1 MLLLPDE
8 HREALQTFLG
18 FLTDVA
24 ALASVNQ
31 MTPSNLAVCLAP
43 SLFHLPATSSS
54 NRAGPVGVNISGNN
68 NNASISSS
76 GGVNNSSP
84 RRRKTVGVPDQR
96 ELSQNK
102 AAHECL
108 LQMINDYRN
117 LFTVLKIMKQLPRG
131 FGSSK
136 PSLHRIS
143 SSPCRVSFFF
153 CYDGSIMYVLFFCF
167 FVSQVPEDIFR
178 QCRCTYLDDSI
189 PVTLDDL
196 HTVEFGDW
204 QAYMNGCMA
213 ALLKETKDR

>member
-54 NRAGPVGVNISGNN
+54 NRTGHVGVSISGNN
-68 NNASISSS
+68 NNASITS
-76 GGVNNSSP
+76 GGVSSSSP

-108 LQMINDYRN
+108 LQMINDHRN
-117 LFTVLKIMKQLPRG
+117 LFTVLKLMQQLPRG

-136 PSLHRIS
+136 PLPHRIS
-143 SSPCRVSFFF
+143 S
-153 CYDGSIMYVLFFCF
+153 
-167 FVSQVPEDIFR
+167 
-178 QCRCTYLDDSI
+178 
-189 PVTLDDL
+189 
-196 HTVEFGDW
+196 
-204 QAYMNGCMA
+204 
-213 ALLKETKDR
+213 

>member
-8 HREALQTFLG
+8 HREALQTFLS

-24 ALASVNQ
+24 ALSSINQ

-54 NRAGPVGVNISGNN
+54 SRTGNGGIIIPGNN
-68 NNASISSS
+68 NNTSIGSAS
-76 GGVNNSSP
+76 GGGGSGTSP

-117 LFTVLKIMKQLPRG
+117 LFTVLRRRRKIFFCG
-131 FGSSK
+131 FGSFFY
-136 PSLHRIS
+136 PQNLILGTFVFDGLIICVS
-143 SSPCRVSFFF
+143 SFLCFRCRKTYSVS
-153 CYDGSIMYVLFFCF
+153 V
-167 FVSQVPEDIFR
+167 
-178 QCRCTYLDDSI
+178 
-189 PVTLDDL
+189 
-196 HTVEFGDW
+196 
-204 QAYMNGCMA
+204 A
-213 ALLKETKDR
+213 ALTWTTVYPSRSRIFTRSSLVTGRRT